1 MMAAQAGQ
9 SIGTGSHAAAGED
22 VFMTSPPAAG
32 AGVTFDLPADRA
44 AQGAGD
50 SSNAS
55 ESSSRTTLF
64 SALQEIKLSLE
75 DLLTPRA
82 LDTPSTEDQTPAS
95 IAPFLHPF
103 DGKTASVL
111 GFGSCSSGNLLSVLG
126 ASQGSA
132 STSSATVTP
141 PLTREHLRKTLTN
154 IRTSLDKHRA
164 RILPALFRS
173 SSDSSSGGSIAPN
186 FGQQPQQQT
195 AAMTPDPNS
204 NGGVSKVLPSILQG
218 QQPLKERY
226 MMLLHEQSADDAT
239 RNILTAALRDP
250 SSSTCSADNLETKRR
265 RCLPKEL
272 YVERESRNAGVNPRK
287 RKIAMVE
294 DPLDGGRSGASS
306 SMTFPRSA
314 MKGKSKAVDPPP
326 NEGGSI
332 DELNGSAGEDQSRS
346 HSALGQFKQLTK
358 QLEELPGSPDSW
370 ASSPTPSTTTLSLAE
385 ARILL
390 LQLSA
395 ALSSLAQSW
404 GLEHLEEKL
413 DVQAAAQRKEGDKVH
428 SHTLTIAGKVLVLDF
443 DFWLLV
449 LEARSWTPSIQVRVS
464 YATFDVTTAEQQANG
479 SGTGGDEQHGLEDL
493 LQRSVQSLSETWLK
507 AASGAGVEVQE
518 QLEERYFVLEDI
530 ISTLVELDRMSS
542 TPSGESGEAEANHGR
557 DAFAE
562 LAFASKKLLQSLQGQ
577 GEKLG
582 YV

>member
-44 AQGAGD
+44 VQGAGD

-55 ESSSRTTLF
+55 ERSSRTTLF

-103 DGKTASVL
+103 DAKTASVL
-111 GFGSCSSGNLLSVLG
+111 GFGSGSSGNLLSVL
-126 ASQGSA
+126 
-132 STSSATVTP
+132 
-141 PLTREHLRKTLTN
+141 
-154 IRTSLDKHRA
+154 RA
-164 RILPALFRS
+164 RILPALIRS

-186 FGQQPQQQT
+186 FGQQPQQQA

-204 NGGVSKVLPSILQG
+204 NGGVLLSKVLPSILQG

-226 MMLLHEQSADDAT
+226 MMLLHEQSADDAI

-250 SSSTCSADNLETKRR
+250 SSSTCSAGNLETKRR

-272 YVERESRNAGVNPRK
+272 YVEPESRNAGVNPRK

-294 DPLDGGRSGASS
+294 APLDGSRSGASS

-479 SGTGGDEQHGLEDL
+479 SGTGGDEEHGLEDL
-493 LQRSVQSLSETWLK
+493 LQRSVQFLSETWLK